1 MSAAESHASARSGKV
16 TGTRSRLRLVQP
28 RLASFVCAVVAFP
41 LALLSA
47 PGDPPGAESNPPL
60 SAATNQMTQ
69 TNSQELTR
77 AYMQLQEQIR
87 TTQLAIEQGRQ
98 ETRLAAAQTAEALSK
113 SLQSVQE
120 TFDAQRARDLEAM
133 RSSNQVMLIVVGT
146 FAAMSFLS
154 MLMMSYFQWR
164 MSKGLAGI
172 SAALSPALSLGVGSA
187 VPAFVPVRE
196 PYLPLPETPE
206 QREWRIRAEEQQQQ
220 EQQQEQEQAEPAEEP
235 SGPAQRPIL
244 NPLLPDAAFWR
255 RRQIRTWKT
264 AVIVGLICAAVL
276 AFLLYAAT
284 YGKLGFD
291 VLYRVLKI

>member
-1 MSAAESHASARSGKV
+1 MSAAESPASARSGKV
-16 TGTRSRLRLVQP
+16 TGIRSRLRLVQR
-28 RLASFVCAVVAFP
+28 RLALFVCAVVAFP

-47 PGDPPGAESNPPL
+47 PGDPPDAESNPPL
-60 SAATNQMTQ
+60 SAATNLVTT
-69 TNSQELTR
+69 TNAQELTR
-77 AYMQLQEQIR
+77 AYMELQEQIR

-98 ETRLAAAQTAEALSK
+98 EARQAAAQSAEALSK

-146 FAAMSFLS
+146 FAAMSFLT

-172 SAALSPALSLGVGSA
+172 SAALSPALSLAVGSA

-220 EQQQEQEQAEPAEEP
+220 EQEQEQAEPAEEP

-284 YGKLGFD
+284 YGKLGFG